1 MDFYEIRQVIETVK
15 KQDPNDLIL
24 NEKVSKRDIEKAR
37 QQSAKEVQD
46 VVDNRSYLDDYEQI
60 ASDFIEDAGRVAGR
74 NAAKKMSDQFAQQL
88 RGYIQDVAKNP
99 RKYSRR

>member
-1 MDFYEIRQVIETVK
+1 MDFYEIRQVIETVR

-46 VVDNRSYLDDYEQI
+46 VVDNRRYLNNHEQI
-60 ASDFIEDAGRVAGR
+60 ASDFIDDADRADGI
-74 NAAKKMSDQFAQQL
+74 NAAKKMSNQFVQQL

-99 RKYSRR
+99 RKYTRR